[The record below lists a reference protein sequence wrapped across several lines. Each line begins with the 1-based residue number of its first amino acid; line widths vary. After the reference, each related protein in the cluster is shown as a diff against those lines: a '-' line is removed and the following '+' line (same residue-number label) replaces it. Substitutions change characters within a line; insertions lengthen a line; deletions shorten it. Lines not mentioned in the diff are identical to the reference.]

1 MTALQLALFG
11 LGAGAIYVLLGQS
24 LVLIHRG
31 SGVLNFAQGG
41 VAMIAAQVFY
51 RSRDEG
57 ILPTPVALIVALG
70 AAMGIGAAMHLVV
83 LRRLADASDVARLIS
98 SLALLGLLQGI
109 GTVLWNGSDLNTTQV
124 VTSIL
129 PSSTIRLGAN
139 LTIGADK
146 LILLG
151 IALLLTVLLRHVYQ
165 RSRFGLATSA
175 VAENERAAVAL
186 GWSPTVIGALNWVA
200 GSALAGLAG
209 ILLSPIAGLSVT
221 ALVLTVIPGLA
232 VALVGEFSSFRLVL
246 AGGLLL
252 GIAQSEAELYITTP
266 GVADSAPFV
275 IVIGLV
281 VFRGRLIP
289 ARGDDTG
296 RPVRAG
302 SGGIRLR
309 WLLPPVLVLC
319 LLVHTVSN
327 SWALAI
333 ASSALAG
340 LIGLSMVLLTGYA
353 GQISLAQTTIAG
365 VGAVTAANL
374 SARAGLPFVPA
385 VLLGAL
391 AAGAVGVVVGLPAL
405 RCRGASLAV
414 VTIGLSLVLEEVVLG
429 NPWISG
435 GDTANGTLT
444 VGEPSLFGWRLGM
457 FDHPVRFT
465 VCAIAVFAA
474 GAVAVANIRR
484 GGTGRRLLASNANER
499 AAAASGVNVVGVKLY
514 AFAVASTIAG
524 LSGALAAFEFPN
536 LDLTRYTT
544 VGSISA
550 LLGTVIGG
558 VGYLYGAV
566 VQALANPGGGVAQ
579 QVLSYFPGRWT
590 ESLGLIGAVAA
601 LLTLAFYP
609 SGAADLHARQFA
621 FIRRLL
627 PLPGR
632 RGVPG
637 SAAVPVVP
645 GPAAETAVP
654 AELPVERVRSERVRG
669 GHLSVRGL
677 SVSFG
682 GVHAV
687 QGVDLDVAPGEVVG
701 LIGPNGAGKTTI
713 LDAISGA
720 VSAKGTV
727 TLDGVPLAKLSPP
740 RRAALGVGR
749 TFQSVELFENM
760 TAYENIR
767 VGAESRGGCSYAAD
781 LVRPRES
788 PLPPVAE
795 AAILDLE
802 LSEVLARRPEELSTG
817 TRRLVGIARTLA
829 GAPRVLLLDEPGAGL
844 NAAEKRELLGLVRHL
859 ADSWGLAVLLIEHD
873 VRFVTAVSDRVLAL
887 ALGRVVASGTPE
899 QVMASPEVITSYL
912 GETAPGMSS
921 LADLADLP
929 GRRESEHEDVGVG
942 DLTVPQEEAAT

>member
-41 VAMIAAQVFY
+41 VAMIAAQIFY
-51 RSRDEG
+51 RTRDEG
-57 ILPTPVALIVALG
+57 ILPTPVALIVALC

-129 PSSTIRLGAN
+129 PSSTLHLGAN
-139 LTIGADK
+139 LSIGVDK

-151 IALLLTVLLRHVYQ
+151 IALLLTVVLWQVYQ

-186 GWSPTVIGALNWVA
+186 GWSPTAIGALNWVA

-232 VALVGEFSSFRLVL
+232 VALVGEFSSFWLVL

-275 IVIGLV
+275 IVIALV
-281 VFRGRLIP
+281 IFRGRLIP

-353 GQISLAQTTIAG
+353 GQISLAQMTIAG

-385 VLLGAL
+385 VLLGSL

-414 VTIGLSLVLEEVVLG
+414 VTIGLSLVLEEVALG

-435 GDTANGTLT
+435 EDTANGTLT
-444 VGEPSLFGWRLGM
+444 VGEPSLFGWQLGM

-465 VCAIAVFAA
+465 VFAIAVFVV

-484 GGTGRRLLASNANER
+484 GRTGRRLLAANANER
-499 AAAASGVNVVGVKLY
+499 AAAASGVGVVGVKLY
-514 AFAVASTIAG
+514 AFAIASTIAG

-590 ESLGLIGAVAA
+590 ESLGLIGAVSA

-609 SGAADLHARQFA
+609 SGAANLHARQFA
-621 FIRRLL
+621 YLRRLL
-627 PLPGR
+627 SGGR
-632 RGVPG
+632 AVTG
-637 SAAVPVVP
+637 SRPTL
-645 GPAAETAVP
+645 AAEPVP
-654 AELPVERVRSERVRG
+654 AEAPVRREQPERVRG

-687 QGVDLDVAPGEVVG
+687 RGVDLDVAPGEVVG

-720 VSAKGTV
+720 VSAGGTV
-727 TLDGVPLAKLSPP
+727 SLDGEPLARLSPQ

-767 VGAESRGGCSYAAD
+767 VGAESRGARSYVAD
-781 LVRPRES
+781 LIRPRET

-795 AAILDLE
+795 AAILDLA
-802 LSEVLARRPEELSTG
+802 LSEDLARRPEELSTG

-844 NAAEKRELLGLVRHL
+844 NSAEKRELLGLVRHL
-859 ADSWGLAVLLIEHD
+859 ADTWGLAVLLIEHD

-912 GETAPGMSS
+912 GETAPGMTS
-921 LADLADLP
+921 LAGLP
-929 GRRESEHEDVGVG
+929 GRPEHEDIEVADV
-942 DLTVPQEEAAT
+942 TVAQGEATP